1 MTGDCL
7 RAIVFDLDGTLRL
20 NLPSGGEVFSDYVA
34 ALGVPVSGEDRERAA
49 RWEHY
54 YWASS
59 RPLREDLERF
69 ADDDEAFWNNYTYR
83 RLLVLCGSPT
93 LARALAPAVGQYMRT
108 SYQPK
113 SVVPPGLYPALTR
126 LREMGF
132 SLGVVS
138 NRKHPY
144 CNELEALGLIEFFP
158 YVLAA
163 GEVDLWKPD
172 PALFQHAARQLGVR
186 PQQVLYVGDNYFA
199 DVLGARRAGWHT
211 VLFDPQ
217 RLFHEP
223 GCPVITSFDELP
235 EQIER
240 TNPCGNNV

>member
-7 RAIVFDLDGTLRL
+7 RVIIFDLDGTLRL

-34 ALGVPVSGEDRERAA
+34 TLGVPLSDEDRERAA

-69 ADDDEAFWNNYTYR
+69 ANDDEAFWNHYTYR
-83 RLLVLCGSPT
+83 RLLVLCGSPK
-93 LARALAPAVGQYMRT
+93 LAEALAPQVSQYMRL
-108 SYQPK
+108 SYQPQA
-113 SVVPPGLYPALTR
+113 VVPDGIYAVLEKLQGR
-126 LREMGF
+126 RF

-144 CNELEALGLIEFFP
+144 CDELEALGLMRFFP
-158 YVLAA
+158 YTLAA
-163 GEVDLWKPD
+163 GEVNLWKPD
-172 PALFQHAARQLGVR
+172 PALFQHVARQLGVR
-186 PQQVLYVGDNYFA
+186 PGQALYVGDNYFA
-199 DVLGARRAGWHT
+199 DVLGARQAGWKT
-211 VLFDPQ
+211 VLFDP
-217 RLFHEP
+217 RGLFHEP
-223 GCPVITSFDELP
+223 GCAVIGSFDELP

-240 TNPCGNNV
+240 MNPCGNNV